1 MSITEID
8 DDITRR
14 DSLHAT
20 INSLPDPNYATLRA
34 LTLVSRSN
42 LDYAHVLKLRTAP
55 QSRTRTLKCQ

>member
-1 MSITEID
+1 MTMINIGID

-34 LTLVSRSN
+34 LTLVKT
-42 LDYAHVLKLRTAP
+42 LDLSTSVGERTDLL
-55 QSRTRTLKCQ
+55 SST